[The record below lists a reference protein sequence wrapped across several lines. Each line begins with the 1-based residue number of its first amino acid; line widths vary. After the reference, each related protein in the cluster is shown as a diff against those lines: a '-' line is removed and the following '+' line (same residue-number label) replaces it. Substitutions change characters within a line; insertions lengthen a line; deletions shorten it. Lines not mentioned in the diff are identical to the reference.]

1 MYDDDL
7 NKNIVLPDG
16 TLKKLSEDGQITANP
31 KGFQPFTFTKVCTVV
46 MCCNGTPKTKDISK
60 GFRRRAMVIPFDR
73 GFTKEEQDP
82 TILKYI
88 IKNEL
93 SGVLNKAL
101 EGLKRLKQRGY
112 FQEPISCKEAK
123 KSQSN
128 TRLIKYH

>member
-1 MYDDDL
+1 MMMIGKLLVYDDDL

-31 KGFQPFTFTKVCTVV
+31 KGYQPFTFTKVCTVV

-82 TILKYI
+82 INSVVISRSLFH
-88 IKNEL
+88 
-93 SGVLNKAL
+93 A
-101 EGLKRLKQRGY
+101 KRQKTHG
-112 FQEPISCKEAK
+112 
-123 KSQSN
+123 
-128 TRLIKYH
+128 